1 MFGSKEKQGIQLGS
15 RVRDIYTGFE
25 GTLVARTLWL
35 HGCDRLTIE
44 PTKLKED
51 GSLPESMTFDAPRV
65 ELVRAEPVRQS
76 EDEVTE
82 KTGGPNGPA
91 PARNRDPRR

>member
-1 MFGSKEKQGIQLGS
+1 MIQLGS

-25 GTLVARTLWL
+25 GTLVARTQWL

-44 PTKLKED
+44 PTRLKED
-51 GSLPESMTFDAPRV
+51 GTLPDSMTFDAPRV
-65 ELVRAEPVRQS
+65 ELVREEAVRRS
-76 EDEVTE
+76 EDEPTT

-91 PARNRDPRR
+91 PARNRDPR